1 MKFSF
6 SRQGQTLRQRTL
18 PDPRRRMWRELVGQ
32 RLEKPEAGVV
42 ERPSVGHR
50 SVPHTADVRIEAWAP
65 SRERCVAEA
74 IAATVTSFAE
84 VSDARPEETVGFRVE
99 PGADED
105 MLVAALDE
113 VIYRM
118 DTAGQ
123 LPVDADVAAVDGGFD
138 VRLRMIGTDRVELVG
153 AVPKAVSL
161 HELRFGPSAAGW
173 SCSVTLD
180 V

>member
-1 MKFSF
+1 M
-6 SRQGQTLRQRTL
+6 
-18 PDPRRRMWRELVGQ
+18 D
-32 RLEKPEAGVV
+32 
-42 ERPSVGHR
+42 ERPSAGHR

-74 IAATVTSFAE
+74 VAAMVDSFA
-84 VSDARPEETVGFRVE
+84 DASHAGPATTESVRIE
-99 PGADED
+99 PGTDADV
-105 MLVAALDE
+105 LVAVLDE
-113 VIYRM
+113 VIFRL

-123 LPVDADVAAVDGGFD
+123 LPVDADAAAVDGGLE
-138 VRLRMIGTDRVELVG
+138 VRLQMVDAGRVELVG

-161 HELRFGPSAAGW
+161 HELRFDRDAAGW